1 MIGRKGIEPGYVYL
15 PYKLEQTVPAIVG
28 GKFAPKMLL
37 RSRYSVV
44 VPNDGF
50 FQKIS
55 SSVKKEI
62 VRIFSDL
69 DPYGEE
75 DWNN

>member
-15 PYKLEQTVPAIVG
+15 PYIIKQKVPIIVEG
-28 GKFAPKMLL
+28 TFAPRMLIK
-37 RSRYSVV
+37 SRYSQV
-44 VPNDGF
+44 VPNEGF
-50 FQKIS
+50 FQKIT

-62 VRIFSDL
+62 VRVFSDL